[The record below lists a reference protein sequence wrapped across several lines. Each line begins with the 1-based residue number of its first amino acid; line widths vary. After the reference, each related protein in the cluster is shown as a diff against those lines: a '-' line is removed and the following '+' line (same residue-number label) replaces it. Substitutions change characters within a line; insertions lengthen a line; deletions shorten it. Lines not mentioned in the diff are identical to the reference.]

1 MNNNNAW
8 WKDAIGYQ
16 IWSASFFDSN
26 DDGMGD
32 LPGVISKL
40 DHLKVLGVDLIWL
53 SPVYDSPQGY
63 DVRNYESIWP
73 TFGTLQDM
81 DLLIS
86 SAKARGMKLI
96 MDLVVNHTSDEHAW
110 FLESKTSRTNPK
122 ADWYIWRSPKL
133 SASGSRQ
140 PPNNWRA
147 AFGGSAWTY
156 VAERDQYYL
165 HLCLE
170 KQPDLNWTNAETR
183 AAIYSSAV
191 DFWLRRG
198 VDGFRID
205 SVVAF
210 WKDPRFPDSAIT
222 KPDQE
227 FQPMEGQ
234 YIMNGAP
241 VHSWLKELRAR
252 ISENHGCDIVLIGE
266 LPATSPEEINRYIA
280 PSSHELDMILDFDHF
295 MAGNDWHAPLHER
308 TRPALPL
315 LKDAIAKQQSFL
327 QTAWTTAFTENHDNP
342 RSIDRFGHGSSD
354 SSEKHHASACKM
366 LALFLCTLSGT
377 IFLYQGQE
385 IGMTNIDAS
394 WKREDI
400 RDAAGL
406 DYLDEMERKFPQ
418 DPAKREAAL
427 EGLRRLGRDN
437 GRTPVQWSS
446 AKYAGF
452 SGVSPWIRVVDN
464 YKEINVEAQEGEDNS
479 VLSFWKRMIG
489 MRRQYKDQLIRGRFD
504 VHDRENSKT
513 FTYTKTGV
521 DAAEICLVVLNF
533 GDEDADVCIPGD
545 VDGSSMRILVSSS
558 SEHFVEVADGRR
570 LGPWEGRLYSCQRKA
585 AEV

>member
-1 MNNNNAW
+1 
-8 WKDAIGYQ
+8 
-16 IWSASFFDSN
+16 
-26 DDGMGD
+26 
-32 LPGVISKL
+32 
-40 DHLKVLGVDLIWL
+40 
-53 SPVYDSPQGY
+53 
-63 DVRNYESIWP
+63 
-73 TFGTLQDM
+73 M

-110 FLESKTSRTNPK
+110 FLESKSSRSNPK
-122 ADWYIWRSPKL
+122 SDWYIWRDPKTF
-133 SASGSRQ
+133 ASGSRQ

-156 VAERDQYYL
+156 VPERDQYYL

-170 KQPDLNWTNAETR
+170 KQPDLNWTNVETR

-191 DFWLRRG
+191 DFWLKRG

-222 KPDQE
+222 DPE
-227 FQPMEGQ
+227 SEYQPMEGK

-241 VHSWLKELRAR
+241 VHDWLKELRAR
-252 ISENHGCDIVLIGE
+252 IETDHGSDIVLIGE
-266 LPATSPEEINRYIA
+266 LPATDTSEINRYIA

-295 MAGNDWHAPLHER
+295 MAGNDWHAPLHLR
-308 TRPALPL
+308 TRPPLPL
-315 LKDAIAKQQSFL
+315 LKDAITKQQAFL
-327 QTAWTTAFTENHDNP
+327 QTGWTTAFTENHDNP
-342 RSIDRFGHGSSD
+342 RSIDRFGPGD
-354 SSEKHHASACKM
+354 GEHHVSASKM

-394 WKREDI
+394 WTRSDI

-406 DYLDEMERKFPQ
+406 DYLDEMQRKFP
-418 DPAKREAAL
+418 DDVAKQEAAM

-446 AKYAGF
+446 APNAGF
-452 SGVSPWIRVVDN
+452 STAKPWIKLIDN
-464 YKEINVEAQEGEDNS
+464 FRSINVEREESEPDS
-479 VLSFWKRMIG
+479 VLAFWKRVIAV
-489 MRRQYKDQLIRGRFD
+489 RREYKDQLIWGRFE
-504 VHDRENSKT
+504 VHDRENLET
-513 FTYTKTGV
+513 FTYTKIGG
-521 DAAEICLVVLNF
+521 DSAEVLLVVLNF
-533 GDEDADVCIPGD
+533 GDEDADVFVPGD
-545 VDGSSMRILVSSS
+545 VDGSSMRLLMSTS
-558 SEHFVEVADGRR
+558 SEHSLEGVNGGR
-570 LGPWEGRLYSCQRKA
+570 LGPWEGRLYICQRKE

>member
-1 MNNNNAW
+1 
-8 WKDAIGYQ
+8 
-16 IWSASFFDSN
+16 
-26 DDGMGD
+26 
-32 LPGVISKL
+32 
-40 DHLKVLGVDLIWL
+40 
-53 SPVYDSPQGY
+53 
-63 DVRNYESIWP
+63 
-73 TFGTLQDM
+73 M
-81 DLLIS
+81 DLLITS
-86 SAKARGMKLI
+86 VKARGMKLI

-122 ADWYIWRSPKL
+122 ADWYIWRSPKI

-147 AFGGSAWTY
+147 VFGGSAWTY

-183 AAIYSSAV
+183 AAIYSTAV

-210 WKDPRFPDSAIT
+210 WKDSRFPDAAIT
-222 KPDQE
+222 KPEQE
-227 FQPMEGQ
+227 FQPMEGK

-241 VHSWLKELRAR
+241 VHDWLKELRAR
-252 ISENHGCDIVLIGE
+252 IEANHGSDIVLIGE
-266 LPATSPEEINRYIA
+266 LPATDTDEINRYISPA
-280 PSSHELDMILDFDHF
+280 SHELDMVLDFDHF

-315 LKDAIAKQQSFL
+315 LKDAIAKQQAFL
-327 QTAWTTAFTENHDNP
+327 KTGWTSAFTENHDNP
-342 RSIDRFGHGSSD
+342 RSIDRFGPGD
-354 SSEKHHASACKM
+354 GKHRGAASKM
-366 LALFLCTLSGT
+366 LDLFLCTLSGT

-385 IGMTNIDAS
+385 IGMTNIDGS
-394 WKREDI
+394 WKRDDI

-406 DYLDEMERKFPQ
+406 VYLDEMERKFPQ
-418 DPAKREAAL
+418 DPTKREAAL

-437 GRTPVQWSS
+437 GRTPVQWS
-446 AKYAGF
+446 AAEHAGF
-452 SGVSPWIRVVDN
+452 SGVEPWIRVVDN
-464 YKEINVEAQEGEDNS
+464 YKEINLAAQEGAEDS

-489 MRRQYKDQLIRGRFD
+489 MRRKYKDQLIWGRLE
-504 VHDRENSKT
+504 VHDRENSQT

-521 DAAEICLVVLNF
+521 DPAEVILVVLNF
-533 GDEDADVCIPGD
+533 GDEDADVFLPGD
-545 VDGSSMRILVSSS
+545 VNGSTMRLLMSTSL
-558 SEHFVEVADGRR
+558 EHSVEVACGRR
-570 LGPWEGRLYSCQRKA
+570 LDPWEGRLYSCQRKA
-585 AEV
+585 AEVQVVPEVARG